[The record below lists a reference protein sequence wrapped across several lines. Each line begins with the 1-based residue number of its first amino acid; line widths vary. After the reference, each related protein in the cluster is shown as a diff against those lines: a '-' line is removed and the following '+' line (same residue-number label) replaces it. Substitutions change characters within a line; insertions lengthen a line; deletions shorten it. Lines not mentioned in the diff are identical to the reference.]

1 MWSKQHS
8 MVYVNI
14 CLVYAKCMFLSKQ
27 TNIQG
32 LVDDV
37 LKQCLQ
43 TIKYGMVIDSAKL
56 QE

>member
-27 TNIQG
+27 TNVQG